1 MLSML
6 PAIKIHIWG
15 GLGSQLYALALKID
29 LQKKFK
35 TRKVVLVFHNS
46 GVTRRDAELG
56 GAFPHLKHSIKLD
69 FKENLNSSA
78 KQNARHQLRSQ
89 VIKSSRFLLFK
100 FRFLATA
107 NNDMEFSEI
116 TPWVLSLR
124 GHYSNRLL
132 SNETLSKIA
141 DSIMIEERARILLY
155 SQFELGIHF
164 RLGDLITLNK
174 KKPIAQDR
182 LASGF
187 NQLDQEV
194 ASKKIVVFSDSPD
207 QAFDLLSFIPNL
219 QVPESTL
226 SALDTISALNSTCK
240 FLGTPSKLTE
250 WVVLLR
256 LTLLSKPQVWVPR
269 EMKTQFQRITT
280 MHHLINYY

>member
-56 GAFPHLKHSIKLD
+56 SAFPHLTHSVKLD
-69 FKENLNSSA
+69 FEENLNSTA
-78 KQNARHQLRSQ
+78 KQNARHRLRSQ
-89 VIKSSRFLLFK
+89 LIKSSRFLLFK
-100 FRFLATA
+100 FRFVATA
-107 NNDMEFSEI
+107 NTDREFTELA
-116 TPWVLSLR
+116 PWVLSLR
-124 GHYSNRLL
+124 GHYSNRAL
-132 SNETLSKIA
+132 SNETLSTIA
-141 DSIMIEERARILLY
+141 DSLRVEERARILLY
-155 SQFELGIHF
+155 SRFELGIHF
-164 RLGDLITLNK
+164 RLGDLMKLDN

-194 ASKKIVVFSDSPD
+194 VSKKIVVFSDSLD

-219 QVPESTL
+219 CVPESTL
-226 SALDTISALNSTCK
+226 SALDTISALNSTSK
-240 FLGTPSKLTE
+240 FMGTPSKITE

-256 LTLLSKPQVWVPR
+256 LTLHSKPHVWVPR
-269 EMKTQFQRITT
+269 EMKMQFQRITT
-280 MHHLINYY
+280 KHHLINYY